1 MTTQKSTSQNAKSG
15 RGSSQLGHFSKT
27 DLRFWQDRL
36 FRETYRNH
44 GRLHKTS
51 HWSARIQHEGRR
63 ERFPL
68 YTPNKAAAAA
78 KARDIY
84 LFLAANGWEAT
95 LARYRKVKVV
105 AAPGNSKEQ
114 CTVGEFLEAIFL
126 TTTNQTTVEGYAK
139 SLRRIV
145 SDIFGLSEGYQKHD
159 YRKGGFQKWLTS
171 VHNIKLADV
180 TPAHVQE
187 WKRSFVAR
195 AGTDAIA
202 LRRARISVNSIMR
215 QARSLFSPKILRH
228 LGLSLTNPLPFAGVE
243 FEPRQSMKYRS
254 EIDIEALINAAN
266 KELRAAAPDA
276 YKIFLLAVAAGL
288 RRKEIDLLEWASF
301 RWDENAIRIQP
312 TRYFHPKSEDSIADL
327 PVDAEVMDL
336 FRKYHESQKGVFV
349 NKSNRPPLPAKP
361 QQYYRCKS
369 IFHELTEWLREHGV
383 SGNKPLHTLRKE
395 YGSLL
400 TRTYGIHAASRA
412 LRHADLRTTSEHYS
426 DSTARAMPDIG
437 RFLAQKPKKKK
448 TVRRTIRKLKRT

>member
-15 RGSSQLGHFSKT
+15 RGSNQLGHFSKT
-27 DLRFWQDRL
+27 DVRFWQDRL
-36 FRETYRNH
+36 FRETYRNN

-51 HWSARIQHEGRR
+51 HWSARIQHQGRR

-95 LARYRKVKVV
+95 LARYRKAKVV
-105 AAPGNSKEQ
+105 AAPGNSEEP

-126 TTTNQTTVEGYAK
+126 TTTNRTTVEGYAK
-139 SLRRIV
+139 SLRQIV
-145 SDIFGLSEGYQKHD
+145 SDIFGLSAGPEKHD
-159 YRKGGFQKWLTS
+159 YRKGGLQKWLAS
-171 VHNIKLADV
+171 VHNIKLAEV
-180 TPAHVQE
+180 TPARIQE
-187 WKRSFVAR
+187 WKRSFVAK

-202 LRRARISVNSIMR
+202 LRKARISVNSILR
-215 QARSLFSPKILRH
+215 QARSLFSPKMLRH
-228 LGLSLTNPLPFAGVE
+228 VNLSLPNPLPFAGVE

-254 EIDIEALINAAN
+254 EIDVEALIKAAN
-266 KELRAAAPDA
+266 KDLRAAAPEA
-276 YKIFLLAVAAGL
+276 YKIFLLAVAVGL
-288 RRKEIDLLEWASF
+288 RRKEIDLLEWPSF
-301 RWDENAIRIQP
+301 RWEESAIRIQP
-312 TRYFHPKSEDSIADL
+312 TRFFHPKSEDSIADL

-349 NKSNRPPLPAKP
+349 IKSKRPPLPAKP
-361 QQYYRCKS
+361 QQYYRCES
-369 IFHELTEWLREHGV
+369 TFHELTNWLRDHGV

-400 TRTYGIHAASRA
+400 TRIYGIHAASRA

-426 DSTARAMPDIG
+426 DSTARAIPGIG
-437 RFLAQKPKKKK
+437 RFLAQKSKKKK
-448 TVRRTIRKLKRT
+448 TERRTIRKLKRT

>member
-1 MTTQKSTSQNAKSG
+1 MTTQKSTPQNAKSG

-36 FRETYRNH
+36 FRETYRSNS
-44 GRLHKTS
+44 RLHKTA

-84 LFLAANGWEAT
+84 LFLVANGWEPT
-95 LARYRKVKVV
+95 LARYRKAKVV
-105 AAPGNSKEQ
+105 ATPDNSEKQ
-114 CTVGEFLEAIFL
+114 CTVGELLEAVSL
-126 TTTNQTTVEGYAK
+126 TTTSQTTVEGYAK

-145 SDIFGLSEGYQKHD
+145 SDIFGLSAGPEKHD
-159 YRKGGFQKWLTS
+159 YRKGGLQKWLAS
-171 VHNIKLADV
+171 VHNIKLAEV
-180 TPAHVQE
+180 TPARIRE
-187 WKRSFVAR
+187 WKRSFVAK

-215 QARSLFSPKILRH
+215 QARSLFSPKMLRH
-228 LGLSLTNPLPFAGVE
+228 VNFSLPNPLPFAGVE

-254 EIDIEALINAAN
+254 EIDIEALIKAAN
-266 KELRAAAPDA
+266 KELRTAAPEA
-276 YKIFLLAVAAGL
+276 YKIFLLAVAVGL
-288 RRKEIDLLEWASF
+288 RRKEIDLLEWSSF
-301 RWDENAIRIQP
+301 RWEENAIRIQA
-312 TRYFHPKSEDSIADL
+312 TRFFHPKSEDSLADL
-327 PVDAEVMDL
+327 PVDTEVMDF

-349 NKSNRPPLPAKP
+349 IKSKRAPLPAKP

-369 IFHELTEWLREHGV
+369 IFHELTEWLRAHGV

-426 DSTARAMPDIG
+426 DSTARAMPGIG
-437 RFLAQKPKKKK
+437 RFLAQKPQKKK
-448 TVRRTIRKLKRT
+448 TKRLAIRKFKGT

>member
-1 MTTQKSTSQNAKSG
+1 M
-15 RGSSQLGHFSKT
+15 
-27 DLRFWQDRL
+27 
-36 FRETYRNH
+36 
-44 GRLHKTS
+44 
-51 HWSARIQHEGRR
+51 QHDNRR
-63 ERFPL
+63 DFFPL
-68 YTPNKAAAAA
+68 QTPNKAAAAA
-78 KARDIY
+78 RARDIY
-84 LFLAANGWEAT
+84 LSLLANGWEPT
-95 LARYRKVKVV
+95 LAKYKK
-105 AAPGNSKEQ
+105 SKALVSPRNGERQ
-114 CTVGEFLEAIFL
+114 CTIGEFLDAVFL

-145 SDIFGLSEGYQKHD
+145 SDIFGLSDGYQKHD
-159 YRKGGFQKWLTS
+159 YRKGGFQKWLES
-171 VHNIKLADV
+171 VHTIKLADV

-187 WKRSFVAR
+187 WKRSFVAK

-202 LRRARISVNSIMR
+202 LRKARISVNSIMR

-228 LGLSLTNPLPFAGVE
+228 LGLSLPDPLPFAGVE

-254 EIDIEALINAAN
+254 EIDIEALIKAAN
-266 KELRAAAPDA
+266 KELRAAAPEA
-276 YKIFLLAVAAGL
+276 YKIFLLAIAVGL
-288 RRKEIDLLEWASF
+288 RRKEIDLLEWSSF
-301 RWDENAIRIQP
+301 RWEENAIRIQP
-312 TRYFHPKSEDSIADL
+312 TRFFHPKSEDSLADL

-336 FRKYHESQKGVFV
+336 FRKYHQPQKGLFV
-349 NKSNRPPLPAKP
+349 IKSNRPPLPTKP

-426 DSTARAMPDIG
+426 DSRARAVPGIG
-437 RFLAQKPKKKK
+437 RFLAQEPK
-448 TVRRTIRKLKRT
+448 RRKRSALRSEN

>member
-1 MTTQKSTSQNAKSG
+1 MTTQKSTPQNAKSG

-27 DLRFWQDRL
+27 DVRFWQDRV
-36 FRETYRNH
+36 FRETYRSD

-84 LFLAANGWEAT
+84 LFLAANGWEPT
-95 LARYRKVKVV
+95 LARYRKAKVV
-105 AAPGNSKEQ
+105 VALGNSEEH
-114 CTVGEFLEAIFL
+114 CTVGELLEAIFL

-145 SDIFGLSEGYQKHD
+145 SDIFGLSDGYQKHD

-180 TPAHVQE
+180 TPTRVQE
-187 WKRSFVAR
+187 WKQSFVAK

-202 LRRARISVNSIMR
+202 LRKARISVNSIMR
-215 QARSLFSPKILRH
+215 QARSLFSPKMLRH
-228 LGLSLTNPLPFAGVE
+228 VELSLPNPLPFAGVE

-254 EIDIEALINAAN
+254 EIDIEALIKAAN
-266 KELRAAAPDA
+266 KELCAAAPEG
-276 YKIFLLAVAAGL
+276 YKIFLLAVAVGL
-288 RRKEIDLLEWASF
+288 RRKEIDLLEWSSF
-301 RWDENAIRIQP
+301 RWEENAIRIQP

-336 FRKYHESQKGVFV
+336 FRKYRESQKGVFV
-349 NKSNRPPLPAKP
+349 IKSNRPPLPAKP
-361 QQYYRCKS
+361 QQYYRCES
-369 IFHELTEWLREHGV
+369 IFHELTDWLREHGV

-426 DSTARAMPDIG
+426 DSTARAMPGIG
-437 RFLAQKPKKKK
+437 RFLVQKPKKKK
-448 TVRRTIRKLKRT
+448 RDRLASQKLKST

>member
-15 RGSSQLGHFSKT
+15 RGSRQLGHFSKT

-36 FRETYRNH
+36 FRETYRND

-68 YTPNKAAAAA
+68 CTANKAAAAA

-84 LFLAANGWEAT
+84 LFLAANGWEPT
-95 LARYRKVKVV
+95 LARYRKAKVV
-105 AAPGNSKEQ
+105 AAPGNSEEQ
-114 CTVGEFLEAIFL
+114 CTVGELLEAIFL

-145 SDIFGLSEGYQKHD
+145 SDIFGLSDGYQKHD
-159 YRKGGFQKWLTS
+159 YRKGGLQKWLAN

-180 TPAHVQE
+180 TPTRVQE
-187 WKRSFVAR
+187 WKQSFVAK
-195 AGTDAIA
+195 AGTDVIA
-202 LRRARISVNSIMR
+202 LRKARISVNSIMR
-215 QARSLFSPKILRH
+215 QARSLFSPKMLRH
-228 LGLSLTNPLPFAGVE
+228 VDLSLPNPLPFAGVE

-254 EIDIEALINAAN
+254 EIDIEALIKAAN
-266 KELRAAAPDA
+266 KELRAAVPEA
-276 YKIFLLAVAAGL
+276 YKIFLLAVAVGL
-288 RRKEIDLLEWASF
+288 RRKEIDLLEWSSF
-301 RWDENAIRIQP
+301 LWEENAIRIQP
-312 TRYFHPKSEDSIADL
+312 TRFFHPKSEDSIADL
-327 PVDAEVMDL
+327 PIDAEVMDL
-336 FRKYHESQKGVFV
+336 FRKYHESPKGVFV
-349 NKSNRPPLPAKP
+349 IKSNRPPLPAKP
-361 QQYYRCKS
+361 QQYYRCEP
-369 IFHELTEWLREHGV
+369 IFHELTDWLRAHGV

-426 DSTARAMPDIG
+426 DSTARAIPGIG
-437 RFLAQKPKKKK
+437 RFLPQKAKKNK
-448 TVRRTIRKLKRT
+448 TDRLTIRKLAGT